1 MDAVLLAGTPLRLE
15 GAPGPALDAAAA
27 MPACLPRADAAA
39 DCLTLAV
46 QEAGPGDAL
55 ADLLPPWLAAVLADA
70 PADGAA
76 RMAYGEG
83 GDCAALAVAADVAC
97 CARLA
102 TEGRTL
108 HFLARKN
115 TAGLAPLAV
124 SSVITPIFRELF
136 ARQGRALL
144 HGAALML
151 PDGRAALLL
160 ADSGGGKTTTALA
173 LLRSGCKLLA
183 DDLAVLDA
191 ADGRPRIWGI
201 AEALNLTPQTLQFFP
216 ELRNLPDGPVL
227 PNGKRALAAD
237 AIYPDAY
244 RHEPGDLAAL
254 CRIRISGDAPELRPM
269 PVAEMFGHLVHAH
282 TFAQGQRQHP
292 AATAVC
298 AAALEAAPCFML
310 QTGPDPLALG
320 PWLLEALSAL

>member
-1 MDAVLLAGTPLRLE
+1 MDTRLLAGTPLRL
-15 GAPGPALDAAAA
+15 ADAASPARDAVAA
-27 MPACLPRADAAA
+27 MLDCLPRVDAA

-46 QEAGPGDAL
+46 REAGPGDAL
-55 ADLLPPWLAAVLADA
+55 ADLTPPWLAAALAVSPD
-70 PADGAA
+70 DGVA
-76 RMAYGEG
+76 RMIYGDD
-83 GDCAALAVAADVAC
+83 GDCAAIAAAPEVAC
-97 CARLA
+97 CARISA
-102 TEGRTL
+102 EGRDL
-108 HFLARKN
+108 HLLARKN
-115 TAGLAPLAV
+115 TASPAPLAV
-124 SSVITPIFRELF
+124 SSVITPVFRELF
-136 ARQGRALL
+136 AHQGRALV

-160 ADSGGGKTTTALA
+160 ADGGGGKTTTALA

-227 PNGKRALAAD
+227 PNGKRVLAAD
-237 AIYPDAY
+237 AIYPEAY
-244 RHEPGDLAAL
+244 RHEPCRLAAL
-254 CRIRISGDAPELRPM
+254 CRIRIGGDAPELRPM
-269 PVAEMFGHLVHAH
+269 PLAEMFGHLVHAH